1 MSRETDCQLLD
12 EYIDYLILQRRLS
25 KATVAVYKLEI
36 GLFLEAIETEVEHVT
51 SQDME
56 TYLILSAKRRG
67 LSPRTIARN
76 VSALRSFFLYL
87 QKEKIRSDNP
97 ITLLTRAKIPS
108 DLPLVSTIEEIDTL
122 LESIDTDTSLGFR
135 DRCMFELIYSCG
147 LRISEACNLQVDDYV
162 NHSIRVVGKRNKMRI
177 IPVGDIACTLLDAY
191 LGDIRPDLVK
201 ARYNE
206 KALFVGRNGH
216 KMTRQ
221 AIFKRFKMYCERI
234 HLVAKV
240 HTLRHSFATHLL
252 EGGADLR
259 SVQELLGHSDI
270 KTTQIY
276 THVHTNDLKHAYD
289 AYHTN
294 EEEKE

>member
-1 MSRETDCQLLD
+1 MSRETNQQLLD
-12 EYIDYLILQRRLS
+12 DYIDYLILQRRLS
-25 KATVAVYKLEI
+25 KATVVVYKLEI
-36 GLFLEAIETEVEHVT
+36 ALFLDALEREVETLT
-51 SQDME
+51 SQE
-56 TYLILSAKRRG
+56 IEEYLVFSAKKRR
-67 LSPRTIARN
+67 LSPRTMARN
-76 VSALRSFFLYL
+76 LSALRSFFLYL

-97 ITLLTRAKIPS
+97 VTLLTGAKIPS
-108 DLPLVSTIEEIDTL
+108 DLPLVSTIGEIDSL
-122 LESIDTDTSLGFR
+122 LESIDTSEPLSFR
-135 DRCMFELIYSCG
+135 DRTLFELIYSCG
-147 LRISEACNLQVDDYV
+147 LRISEACDLQVGDYT
-162 NHSIRVVGKRNKMRI
+162 NHSIRVIGKRNKMRL
-177 IPVGDIACTLLDAY
+177 IPVGDIACTFLDAY
-191 LGDIRPDLVK
+191 LAGIRPDLVK

-221 AIFKRFKMYCERI
+221 AIFKRFKMYCSRI

-276 THVHTNDLKHAYD
+276 THVHTSDLKHAYD
-289 AYHTN
+289 AYHN
-294 EEEKE
+294 IEEETE